1 MLAALLAFGSVAIPG
16 PGGLW
21 YAIAKPEVDGGW
33 RFTQIDGVDVREDGY
48 SLGIRWGEITG
59 FHDGCNGCGFDE
71 DPGDVPRGA
80 FRRSMTCTLVACEE
94 KPHDRLFAPFA
105 YGDPAMEVVGDRLI
119 LRLDGSRAVLERA
132 GER

>member
-1 MLAALLAFGSVAIPG
+1 MLAALLGIGAAAIPG

-33 RFTQIDGVDVREDGY
+33 RFVEINGVDVRKDGY

-59 FHDGCNGCGFDE
+59 FHDGCNGCGFDDE
-71 DPGDVPRGA
+71 LPSGSPN
-80 FRRSMTCTLVACEE
+80 RSMMCTLVACEE
-94 KPHDRLFAPFA
+94 KPHDRLFWPFA
-105 YGDPAMEVVGDRLI
+105 HGDPAMEVAGDRLI
-119 LRLDGSRAVLERA
+119 LRLDGSRAMLERA